1 MPSQHSQR
9 SRRCSAPLRGALIAL
24 VVLPLT
30 GLGQTTVSAWSLGNS
45 DAADT
50 TAYTPTQTF
59 QNTTYNVTGFTAGT
73 AKQVASTADAAYVR
87 RNTDSNA
94 NSTPNEAAD
103 NNNRSAI
110 WEVQGTSTTNLLG
123 LNTSTMTLSNV
134 LLTNNVL
141 MGVNDVF
148 SNGANNTNNYESNI
162 ERLDFYWSAGINTSG
177 DQGFAVF
184 ERGQAGVTGHDT
196 FQIAVFTGWDTVN
209 NKPTTY
215 SGNAVEVAQAKY
227 GSTNL
232 DWDPTTAGA
241 QTTFTNY
248 RILRFNSGDNLTPL
262 DVNSSGNTNQGVA
275 GVFISF
281 ADLGIANGTKV
292 YGYSLMA
299 TDATNTVANLADWTN
314 TTYYPTTT
322 ADSTIGSLDL
332 IGFNGRLFV
341 PEPSTYGA
349 ILLGATVTLLGWRRY
364 RRGVSAPAV

>member
-1 MPSQHSQR
+1 MLSQYPRHISI
-9 SRRCSAPLRGALIAL
+9 PGAFLAL

-30 GLGQTTVSAWSLGNS
+30 GLAQTTVTAWSLGNS
-45 DAADT
+45 DAANT
-50 TAYTPTQTF
+50 SAYSPTQTF
-59 QNTTYNVTGFTAGT
+59 DNTTFNVTGFTAGT

-94 NSTPNEAAD
+94 NGTPNQTAD

-110 WEVQGTSTTNLLG
+110 WEVQGTSTTNLRG
-123 LNTSTMTLSNV
+123 LDTSSLSLSNV
-134 LLTNNVL
+134 LLSNNVL

-162 ERLDFYWSAGINTSG
+162 ERLDFYWSAGISTTR
-177 DQGFAVF
+177 DEGFAVF
-184 ERGQAGVTGHDT
+184 ERGTAGTTGHDT

-215 SGNAVEVAQAKY
+215 SGNVVEVAQAKY

-241 QTTFTNY
+241 QTTITNY
-248 RILRFNSGDNLTPL
+248 RILRFNNGDNLTPL
-262 DVNSSGNTNQGVA
+262 DVNSSGNTTQGLA

-281 ADLGIANGTKV
+281 ADLGIAAGTKV

-314 TTYYPTTT
+314 ATYYPTNTS
-322 ADSTIGSLDL
+322 DSTIGSLDL
-332 IGFNGRLFV
+332 VGFNGRLFV

-349 ILLGATVTLLGWRRY
+349 IFVGLTALALGWRRY
-364 RRGVSAPAV
+364 RRGLSAPAA